1 MKIFN
6 KWLWTQFQC
15 TGTKFFG
22 PCSSAQG
29 RKFWT
34 LFQCTGTKNFGPC
47 SSAQGR
53 KCFAYFNGEHL
64 SSIQWWECHFISRF
78 HWETKLSMR
87 ETKLSMGRQSSVQ
100 CYVPEVTQKT
110 TSCPGKFIH
119 TSTAFR
125 ATRLHVNSN
134 IWQTFLSRGSTK
146 NDESRDWNTK
156 YNLQESALGK
166 REIRCTSYN
175 GMDKSGHQIDECAN
189 WHCINENDNKCINI
203 THNNSL

>member
-1 MKIFN
+1 MTLDPVPMHRDEIF
-6 KWLWTQFQC
+6 WTLFQC
-15 TGTKFFG
+15 TGTKILD
-22 PCSSAQG
+22 PVPVH
-29 RKFWT
+29 RDEKFWT
-34 LFQCTGTKNFGPC
+34 LFQCTGTKILDPVPVHRDENVSDTSMMSIYHP
-47 SSAQGR
+47 SSDGNAT
-53 KCFAYFNGEHL
+53 L
-64 SSIQWWECHFISRF
+64 SLGFI
-78 HWETKLSMR
+78 
-87 ETKLSMGRQSSVQ
+87 GRQSSVWGRQ
-100 CYVPEVTQKT
+100 SSVRCYVPEVTQKT

-119 TSTAFR
+119 TSTACR